1 MNPDTSPAK
10 PYRSYQQRTP
20 EWSCTQCPDAGSG
33 QDAEDQGGVHRDAAG
48 HEVHVVFHAVVI
60 LRPADAEADR

>member
-1 MNPDTSPAK
+1 VK

-20 EWSCTQCPDAGSG
+20 EWSCTQCPDGGSG
-33 QDAEDQGGVHRDAAG
+33 QDAEEQASAHHLDTAG

-60 LRPADAEADR
+60 LRRADTEANQ